1 MKYIIND
8 KFIFNPNDLVLFDSK
23 HPEIVTKIKKPV
35 GRLLLELLHNNKINV
50 SRDYLLEKVWSTNMF
65 TASNAGLNNYI
76 SELRKAFSLVGC
88 EDDIIITLPKFGFR
102 FEADVAS
109 YSLSEDHSDDI
120 NLSNDAEPSE
130 PDEKIQPKKS
140 FPPKAIKFLL
150 IASGI
155 MVIII
160 FLWMVLKKDEVHRLE
175 KIAKVGQCDIYSM
188 SKVYFKDETISYI
201 KKTLDHEGFDCTNR
215 QLDVF
220 YIEDRI
226 NRKRVRADL
235 VSVCARNPDQNYNFC
250 FNVKNQRNNAK

>member
-1 MKYIIND
+1 MKYIINN
-8 KFIFNPNDLVLFDSK
+8 KFLFDFNDLELSDSK
-23 HPEIVTKIKKPV
+23 HPEIVTKLKKPV
-35 GRLLLELLHNNKINV
+35 GRLLLEFLHNSKVNV
-50 SRDYLLEKVWSTNMF
+50 SREYLLEKVWSTNMF

-76 SELRKAFSLVGC
+76 SDLRKAFSLVGC

-109 YSLSEDHSDDI
+109 YSLSENYSDDI
-120 NLSNDAEPSE
+120 NLSNDGEPPE
-130 PDEKIQPKKS
+130 PDEKLQPKNP

-160 FLWMVLKKDEVHRLE
+160 FLWMILKKDEVHRLE
-175 KIAKVGQCDIYSM
+175 KIGQEGQCDIYSM
-188 SKVYFKDETISYI
+188 SKLSFNDETVSYI
-201 KKTLDHEGFDCTNR
+201 KKTLNHEGFDCTNR

-226 NRKRVRADL
+226 NRKTVRADL
-235 VSVCARNPDQNYNFC
+235 VTVCARNPDQHYDFC